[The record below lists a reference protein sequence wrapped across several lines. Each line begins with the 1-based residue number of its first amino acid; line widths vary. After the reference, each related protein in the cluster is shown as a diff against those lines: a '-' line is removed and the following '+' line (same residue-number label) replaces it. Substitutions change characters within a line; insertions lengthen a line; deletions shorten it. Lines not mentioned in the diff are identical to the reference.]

1 MFKPHN
7 LSIKEYL
14 IKKMAISLNMPE
26 KDIDKVISHQFNSV
40 NDAFRKVNSIE
51 ISGFGKFV
59 ILPVKTRK
67 MLEKAQ
73 SKIRMFTSKLN
84 KEGISEAERQ
94 SLINKINN
102 TLVQEQQYK
111 EKLEKHER
119 NIRISET
126 DTKSNTECN

>member
-126 DTKSNTECN
+126 DTKSDT

>member
-40 NDAFRKVNSIE
+40 NEAFRKVNSIE

-126 DTKSNTECN
+126 DTKSDT

>member
-84 KEGISEAERQ
+84 KEGISDAERQ
-94 SLINKINN
+94 SLMNKINN

-111 EKLEKHER
+111 QKLENHER
-119 NIRISET
+119 NVRISET
-126 DTKSNTECN
+126 DTESNT

>member
-7 LSIKEYL
+7 LSIKEYI

-94 SLINKINN
+94 SLMNKINN
-102 TLVQEQQYK
+102 TLVQEKQYK

-126 DTKSNTECN
+126 DTKSDT

>member
-7 LSIKEYL
+7 LSIKEYI

-126 DTKSNTECN
+126 DTKSDT